1 MNDPL
6 ATRPDGSQNGGEKAE
21 IGSEPLLPVEKK
33 LVAISLLLGAAL
45 LGVLL
50 WLSSR
55 FFPVS

>member
-6 ATRPDGSQNGGEKAE
+6 VTRPDGSRTGGEKAE
-21 IGSEPLLPVEKK
+21 IGSEPLLPVERK
-33 LVAISLLLGAAL
+33 LVAVSLLLGAVL